1 MIASLLWLLLGLGL
15 LMVSAQ
21 RFVLGASALAGRLRV
36 PPLIVGVIIVGFGTS
51 APEMLVSAIAAWQAK
66 PGLAIGNAIGSNITN
81 IALILGVTAL
91 IRPLTVASAVLRR
104 ELPIL
109 LAAMMVCWVL
119 LSNGRIDRIDGILLW
134 AAMAGIGY
142 WMVQVVARSRVA
154 GTPEE
159 GADGETRRPDLPVW
173 QAVAWLLGSL
183 LVLVASSRL
192 LVWAAVDIAAA
203 LGVSDLV
210 IGLTVVA
217 VGTSLPELAASIAAA
232 MQGEDDLAV
241 GNVVGSNTFN
251 TLAVLGLPGI
261 IAPGAF
267 DPVVLTRDVPIM
279 VLLTVVMFAMA
290 YGVGHAARINRVE
303 GALLL
308 GAFGAYQWLLFG

>member
-1 MIASLLWLLLGLGL
+1 MAMLLLYLLVGLVL
-15 LMVSAQ
+15 LVLSAQ
-21 RFVLGASALAGRLRV
+21 RFVFGASALARRLQV
-36 PPLIVGVIIVGFGTS
+36 PPLIIGVIIVGFGTS
-51 APEMLVSAIAAWQAK
+51 TPELLVSGIAAWDDK

-81 IALILGVTAL
+81 IALILGLAAL

-104 ELPIL
+104 ELPLL

-134 AAMAGIGY
+134 VAMAGIGY
-142 WMVQVVARSRVA
+142 WMIQVVARNRGNG
-154 GTPEE
+154 GTEE
-159 GADGETRRPDLPVW
+159 LAAPATDDVPAWRAL
-173 QAVAWLLGSL
+173 AWLAASL
-183 LVLVASSRL
+183 AVLIASSRL
-192 LVWAAVDIAAA
+192 LVWAAVDIAE
-203 LGVSDLV
+203 LMGISELI
-210 IGLTVVA
+210 IGLTIVA
-217 VGTSLPELAASIAAA
+217 IGTSLPELAATVAAA
-232 MQGEDDLAV
+232 LQGEDDLAV

-267 DPVVLTRDVPIM
+267 APVILTRDVPIM

-290 YGVGHAARINRVE
+290 YGTGSAARINRLE

-308 GAFGAYQWLLFG
+308 GSFGAYLWLLLATA